1 MSDALV
7 SHKILVSKM
16 NIGRPEQRSVLS
28 SLRLIASSVCIYN
41 VHFNTLINNFA
52 CLLIKGA
59 SIYFVTRRTLFQ
71 FFLYKL
77 KCFNRYSFFY
87 CCGSDTIYRNSLSCF
102 YLYSSML
109 HMILQGAPAATLLLG
124 ISLLTILPAPMIQLS
139 PIVTPGRMMLLH
151 PIKQFCPMLIGP

>member
-7 SHKILVSKM
+7 SHTIPRIEDEYWTSRAAFHPVESAL
-16 NIGRPEQRSVLS
+16 NRIF
-28 SLRLIASSVCIYN
+28 CIYI
-41 VHFNTLINNFA
+41 VHFNMLINNFA
-52 CLLIKGA
+52 CLLIKDT
-59 SIYFVTRRTLFQ
+59 SIYFITQQSLFQ

-77 KCFNRYSFFY
+77 KCFNKYSFFY

-102 YLYSSML
+102 FLYSSML

-124 ISLLTILPAPMIQLS
+124 ISLLTILPAPIIQLS
-139 PIVTPGRMMLLH
+139 PIVTPGRMTLLH